1 MDCRRLLGTALCT
14 ILLSSTGATDV
25 LGQNDPA
32 TQSAMTGNGE
42 GSLPSSPETA
52 VEPSQGAGLPDL
64 GFGQPR
70 YRPQWT
76 ATAEFIIL
84 DRIGSAAYPLVS
96 TVPASQSPSD
106 PGTEVLNARDLH
118 QGFSG
123 GPRLDLIHHGDQDSD
138 LEVVYFQIDGWDGY
152 RGIGPTP
159 DDWLVM
165 KAPGGFLQT
174 QDDKVTQKMAWGY
187 ASRLDNAEVNVRGN
201 LSGRVTVLAGFR
213 WVNLSEDLVG
223 ILTPPTEYGK
233 GSFWDAQTKN
243 NLYGFQIG
251 MDAKLLERNRFSV
264 GSVLKA
270 GIFDNHVEEATSV
283 RMARIQYGEST
294 STDHVAFVG
303 EIGVQCKYQVT
314 QRISLKAGYEVI
326 WLQGVALRPAR
337 SRKRLVIIPRS
348 LRKRTS
354 RHLGS
359 IAAPESSTT
368 GPPPAWSIP
377 SRGTSPPDTRRQT
390 AGWHVPEERR
400 AWLHRGSPHHAR
412 HFVLGVP
419 PDPPSR

>member
-1 MDCRRLLGTALCT
+1 
-14 ILLSSTGATDV
+14 
-25 LGQNDPA
+25 
-32 TQSAMTGNGE
+32 MTGNGE

-52 VEPSQGAGLPDL
+52 VEPSQGAGFPDL

-96 TVPASQSPSD
+96 TVPASQSPRD

-123 GPRLDLIHHGDQDSD
+123 GPRLDLIHHGDQDAD

-165 KAPGGFLQT
+165 KAPGGFLQA

-326 WLQGVALRPAR
+326 WLQGVALAPGQIAET
-337 SRKRLVIIPRS
+337 SCHYSAIPQE
-348 LRKRTS
+348 TYVEA
-354 RHLGS
+354 LG
-359 IAAPESSTT
+359 INCSS
-368 GPPPAWSIP
+368 GVFYHGA
-377 SRGTSPPDTRRQT
+377 T
-390 AGWHVPEERR
+390 AGLEY
-400 AWLHRGSPHHAR
+400 S
-412 HFVLGVP
+412 F
-419 PDPPSR
+419 